1 MQNLQKSPN
10 KKFPVINL
18 AIQRK
23 MEYIRTHIEIVR
35 RVKNG

>member
-1 MQNLQKSPN
+1 MQKKKKSPN
-10 KKFPVINL
+10 KKFTVINL